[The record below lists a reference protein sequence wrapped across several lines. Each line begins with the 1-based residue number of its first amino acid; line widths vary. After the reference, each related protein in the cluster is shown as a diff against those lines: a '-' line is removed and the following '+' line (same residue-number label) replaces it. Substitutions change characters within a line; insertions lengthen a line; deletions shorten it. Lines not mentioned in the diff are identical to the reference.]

1 MKTAF
6 LIIDA
11 QYDFCHPAG
20 TLYVPGAQE
29 DIQRLSQLI
38 SQNTHKIDAIYAT
51 LDTHPVNDI
60 SHPSFWKD
68 AAGNVP
74 APFTLITA
82 ADVQA
87 GKWVPQFEAEKVLSY
102 LQKLEAQGEF
112 THCIWPEHCLH
123 GSRGA
128 ALDDSLLEALRQFAH
143 TGKEYHTIEKGTH
156 PLTEHFGIFQAQIPI
171 ENAPVTQLNAQFI
184 NDLLHYDRIYLCGE
198 AKSHCV
204 ATSLKQVMHYAPVLA
219 QKFVIIEDVMSD
231 VPGFS
236 ALGDPI
242 YAAAKQAGIPFVKST
257 DIQF

>member
-11 QYDFCHPAG
+11 QYDFCQPQG

-38 SQNTHKIDAIYAT
+38 RQNTHKIDAIYAT

-68 AAGNVP
+68 AAGNPP

-82 ADVQA
+82 AEVLA
-87 GKWVPQFEAEKVLSY
+87 GTWIPQFEAGNVLQY

-128 ALDDSLLEALRQFAH
+128 ALDDALLEALRAFAH
-143 TGKEYHTIEKGTH
+143 TGKEYHTIEKGTN

-171 ENAPVTQLNAQFI
+171 DGAPETQLNTQLI
-184 NDLLHYDRIYLCGE
+184 NDLRQYNRIYLCGE

-204 ATSLKQVMHYAPVLA
+204 ATSLKQVMQHAPELA

-231 VPGFS
+231 VPGFGM
-236 ALGDPI
+236 LGDPI
-242 YAAAKQAGIPFVKST
+242 YAAARQAGIPFVKSSE
-257 DIQF
+257 ILF

>member
-11 QYDFCHPAG
+11 QYDFCHPQG

-38 SQNTHKIDAIYAT
+38 RQNTHKIDAIYAT

-68 AAGNVP
+68 AAGNPP

-82 ADVQA
+82 AEVLA
-87 GKWVPQFEAEKVLSY
+87 GTWISQFESEKVLQY

-128 ALDDSLLEALRQFAH
+128 ALDDALLEALRAFAH
-143 TGKEYHTIEKGTH
+143 IGKEYHTIEKGTN

-171 ENAPVTQLNAQFI
+171 DGAPETQLNTQLI
-184 NDLLHYDRIYLCGE
+184 NDLRQYDRIYLCGE

-204 ATSLKQVMHYAPVLA
+204 ATSLKQVMQHAPDLA

-231 VPGFS
+231 VPGFGM
-236 ALGDPI
+236 LGDPI
-242 YAAAKQAGIPFVKST
+242 YAAARQAGIPFVKSSE
-257 DIQF
+257 IIF